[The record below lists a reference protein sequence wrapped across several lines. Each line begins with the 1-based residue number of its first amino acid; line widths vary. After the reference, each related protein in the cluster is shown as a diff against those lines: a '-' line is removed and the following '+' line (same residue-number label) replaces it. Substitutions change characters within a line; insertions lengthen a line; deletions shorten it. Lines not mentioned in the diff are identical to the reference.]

1 MRQKTKIIFPN
12 QKQIIEKKILEL
24 EKNLSKLK
32 TYYDYDGIKYRGI
45 RAVENLFNLSID
57 EDYYKPI
64 RTNSPFNSNYIKY
77 ESKGDKD
84 KTLSIKKYLD
94 MIRPYLSDIIN
105 DHKVQREWKV
115 HSSNAVIDYKTQ
127 EEWKIQSSMTINFT
141 SCKVLLKFVLRV
153 QRVIVQR
160 L

>member
-1 MRQKTKIIFPN
+1 M
-12 QKQIIEKKILEL
+12 
-24 EKNLSKLK
+24 
-32 TYYDYDGIKYRGI
+32 
-45 RAVENLFNLSID
+45 ENLFNLSID

-64 RTNSPFNSNYIKY
+64 RTNSAFNRNYIKY

-105 DHKVQREWKV
+105 DYKVQREWKV

-127 EEWKIQSSMTINFT
+127 GEWKIQSSMTINFM
-141 SCKVLLKFVLRV
+141 SCKVLLKFVLCV

-160 L
+160 LWWVVKQMILWKNFLNLFFKNIKKD

>member
-1 MRQKTKIIFPN
+1 M
-12 QKQIIEKKILEL
+12 
-24 EKNLSKLK
+24 
-32 TYYDYDGIKYRGI
+32 
-45 RAVENLFNLSID
+45 ENLFNLSID

-64 RTNSPFNSNYIKY
+64 RTNSAFNRNYIKY

-105 DHKVQREWKV
+105 DYKVQREWKV

-127 EEWKIQSSMTINFT
+127 GEWKIQSSMTINFM
-141 SCKVLLKFVLRV
+141 SCKVLLKFVLYV

-160 L
+160 LWWVVKQMILWKNFLNLFCKNIKKD